1 MDNKLSLLKSTFLN
15 EDVSCECDFMIH
27 KFIESQE
34 KLMSIVLTA
43 RFSHVWAFESL
54 KIIRC
59 FYQTLIVRGQLKY
72 LNAILL
78 L

>member
-1 MDNKLSLLKSTFLN
+1 
-15 EDVSCECDFMIH
+15 MIH

-34 KLMSIVLTA
+34 KLMSIVFKA

-59 FYQTLIVRGQLKY
+59 FYQTLIVRGHLKY

>member
-1 MDNKLSLLKSTFLN
+1 
-15 EDVSCECDFMIH
+15 MIQ

-34 KLMSIVLTA
+34 KLMNMVFKA
-43 RFSHVWAFESL
+43 RFSRVWAFESL

-59 FYQTLIVRGQLKY
+59 FYQTLAVRGQLKY